1 MKKSFFGKYCLYKL
15 KGFRGLAIA
24 AAVLNFAA
32 LVFPAAFFYFSLAEA
47 NKWHLPS
54 IYLDET
60 WLYYITFCVIAA
72 ASAILVITPAI
83 SFKYYNSRAAMD
95 TLGCLPLNYS
105 ERFRGDFLSGLTAN
119 LISFIPFTAIG
130 AVIVAVMQNTVIKE
144 IQAWMWTEYNKE
156 FFYSDIKDNFLK
168 AYLGFVLLLL
178 LGYIG
183 TYVISTFV
191 TSCCGR
197 AGSSIFYSVLA
208 LVVPAGIVST
218 FGTCVLN
225 GAVGVIVEEEIEN
238 ALMVIAP
245 AGLWLGTGLRLMYG
259 YDGLAALTYIVDN
272 PVCIVIAFLVTAA
285 FLVWAYF
292 LGKHRKAERVDRD
305 FVYNGAYHVIALAL
319 SATIIGFYFTV
330 SPTNAEAFTSG
341 NVQQILIS
349 IAVGL
354 VIYVVMELV
363 HTRSAKK
370 LPISLLR
377 YAALYAVCF
386 GFLFIAHKTDSFGI
400 EKRLPDKDSISS
412 IEVEGDFFYSPTGE
426 SFVYRSESAIDTI
439 LSEHEKLIQN
449 RDSLTTGSTVTISY
463 VMNNGLKLRRQYSSG
478 DGTGRELIKA
488 FSDEVKKNEVSEG
501 GLGFLDDQ
509 HYDELVNIK
518 CDMNHNYNSNARE
531 TFYVRLEASTEL
543 FEALRYDLLNN
554 FEQYQYSTIGHITIS
569 YKLNGIEREAYYS
582 LNEKSDRT
590 IAVIESNRIDDTL
603 IVDDEEFNYYIRYS
617 VDLGEETPVI
627 SSLSLDLQNTDNS
640 ELARAVKEFIA
651 ERKYVPEEERSE
663 CWTIMSGSPYKEF
676 CVRKADEYAMLKAVL
691 KISAEM
697 SRSE

>member
-24 AAVLNFAA
+24 AVVLNFAA

-47 NKWHLPS
+47 NKWYYPS
-54 IYLDET
+54 IYLEET
-60 WLYYITFCVIAA
+60 WLYYIITFCAIAA
-72 ASAILVITPAI
+72 ASVILVITPAI

-119 LISFIPFTAIG
+119 LISFIPFAAIG

-144 IQAWMWTEYNKE
+144 IQAWMWTEYNEE
-156 FFYSDIKDNFLK
+156 FFFSDIRDNFLK
-168 AYLGFVLLLL
+168 AYLGYILLLL

-183 TYVISTFV
+183 TYVMSTFV

-225 GAVGVIVEEEIEN
+225 GAVGVIVEEIEN
-238 ALMVIAP
+238 ALTVIAP
-245 AGLWLGTGLRLMYG
+245 TGLWLGTGLRLMYG
-259 YDGLAALTYIVDN
+259 YDGPAALTYIIDN
-272 PVCIVIAFLVTAA
+272 PVYIVIALLVTAA

-305 FVYNGAYHVIALAL
+305 FVYTGAYHVIALAL

-341 NVQQILIS
+341 NVQQIMIS

-354 VIYVVMELV
+354 VIYIVMELV
-363 HTRSAKK
+363 HTRNAKK

-386 GFLFIAHKTDSFGI
+386 GFLFIAHKTDGFEI
-400 EKRLPDKDSISS
+400 AKRLPDKDSISS
-412 IEVEGDFFYSPTGE
+412 IEVEGDLFYSPTGE
-426 SFVYRSESAIDTI
+426 SFIYRSESAIDTI

-449 RDSLTTGSTVTISY
+449 RDSLTTGNTVTICY
-463 VMNNGLKLRRQYSSG
+463 VMNNGSKLRRQYSPGG
-478 DGTGRELIKA
+478 DTGRELIKA

-518 CDMNHNYNSNARE
+518 CDMNHNYNNARE
-531 TFYVRLEASTEL
+531 TFYFRLEASTEL

-569 YKLNGIEREAYYS
+569 YKLNGIAREAYYS

-590 IAVIESNRIDDTL
+590 IAVIESNRIDDPL

-617 VDLGEETPVI
+617 VGLGEETPVI
-627 SSLSLDLQNTDNS
+627 SLLSLDLQNTDNS
-640 ELARAVKEFIA
+640 ELAKAVMEFIA
-651 ERKYVPEEERSE
+651 ERKDVPEDERSE
-663 CWTIMSGSPYKEF
+663 RWYISSGSRYKEF

-691 KISAEM
+691 KISAEL

>member
-24 AAVLNFAA
+24 AAVLNFVTI
-32 LVFPAAFFYFSLAEA
+32 VFPAVFFYIGLSEA
-47 NKWHLPS
+47 NKWHYLS

-60 WLYYITFCVIAA
+60 LLYYITFCVIAA
-72 ASAILVITPAI
+72 TSVILVITPAI

-119 LISFIPFTAIG
+119 LISFIPSAAIG

-144 IQAWMWTEYNKE
+144 MQAWLWTEYNE
-156 FFYSDIKDNFLK
+156 EYFSSDIKDNFLK

-183 TYVISTFV
+183 TYVMSTFV

-245 AGLWLGTGLRLMYG
+245 TGLWLGTGLRLMYG
-259 YDGLAALTYIVDN
+259 YDDLAALTYIIDN
-272 PVCIVIAFLVTAA
+272 PVYIVIALLVTAA
-285 FLVWAYF
+285 FLVLAFF

-305 FVYNGAYHVIALAL
+305 FVYTGAYHVIALAL

-341 NVQQILIS
+341 NVQQIMIS

-363 HTRSAKK
+363 HMRNAKK

-386 GFLFIAHKTDSFGI
+386 GFLFIANKTDSFGI
-400 EKRLPDKDSISS
+400 AKRLPDKDSISS

-426 SFVYRSESAIDTI
+426 SFIYRSDNAIDTI

-449 RDSLTTGSTVTISY
+449 RDSLTTGGTVTISY
-463 VMNNGLKLRRQYSSG
+463 VMNNGSKLRRQYSPG
-478 DGTGRELIKA
+478 GGTGRELIKA
-488 FSDEVKKNEVSEG
+488 FSDEVKKNEISEG
-501 GLGFLDDQ
+501 GLGFLDDLR
-509 HYDELVNIK
+509 YDELNLIK
-518 CDMNHNYNSNARE
+518 CDINDPRDS
-531 TFYVRLEASTEL
+531 FYVATEASAEL

-554 FEQYQYSTIGHITIS
+554 FEQYQYSVAGHITFS
-569 YKLNGIEREAYYS
+569 YKLNGVAREARYMLSEAFERTLAVVEKNRVDDTPDTGEEEFYYHIYYS
-582 LNEKSDRT
+582 
-590 IAVIESNRIDDTL
+590 A
-603 IVDDEEFNYYIRYS
+603 
-617 VDLGEETPVI
+617 DLGEEAPVI
-627 SSLSLDLQNTDNS
+627 SSITLDLQNTDES
-640 ELARAVKEFIA
+640 ELAKAVMEFIA
-651 ERKYVPEEERSE
+651 ERKDVPEEERSE
-663 CWTIMSGSPYKEF
+663 RWTVMSGSQYKEF
-676 CVRKADEYAMLKAVL
+676 CVRKADEQAMLRAVL
-691 KISAEM
+691 KISAEL

>member
-144 IQAWMWTEYNKE
+144 IQAWMWTEYNEE

-168 AYLGFVLLLL
+168 VYLGFVLLLL

-197 AGSSIFYSVLA
+197 SGSSIFYSVLA

-225 GAVGVIVEEEIEN
+225 GTVGVIVEEEIEN

-259 YDGLAALTYIVDN
+259 YDGLTALTYIIDN
-272 PVCIVIAFLVTAA
+272 PVYIVIALLVTAA
-285 FLVWAYF
+285 FLVWAYI

-354 VIYVVMELV
+354 VIYLVMELV

-400 EKRLPDKDSISS
+400 AKRLPDKDRISS
-412 IEVEGDFFYSPTGE
+412 VKVEGDFFYSPTGE

-478 DGTGRELIKA
+478 SGTGRELIKA
-488 FSDEVKKNEVSEG
+488 FSDEVKKNEISEG
-501 GLGFLDDQ
+501 GLGFLDDLR
-509 HYDELVNIK
+509 YDELTLIK
-518 CDMNHNYNSNARE
+518 CDINNPRDS
-531 TFYVRLEASTEL
+531 FYVYPEASAEL

-554 FEQYQYSTIGHITIS
+554 FEQYKYSTAGHITFS
-569 YKLNGIEREAYYS
+569 YKLNGVAREARYMLS
-582 LNEKSDRT
+582 ETFEGTL
-590 IAVIESNRIDDTL
+590 AVIEKNRVDDTPE
-603 IVDDEEFNYYIRYS
+603 VKDEEFNYYIRYS
-617 VDLGEETPVI
+617 VGLGEETPVI

-640 ELARAVKEFIA
+640 ELARAVMELIA
-651 ERKYVPEEERSE
+651 ERKDVPEEERSE
-663 CWTIMSGSPYKEF
+663 CWTIMSGSQYKEF
-676 CVRKADEYAMLKAVL
+676 CVRKADEYDMLKAVL